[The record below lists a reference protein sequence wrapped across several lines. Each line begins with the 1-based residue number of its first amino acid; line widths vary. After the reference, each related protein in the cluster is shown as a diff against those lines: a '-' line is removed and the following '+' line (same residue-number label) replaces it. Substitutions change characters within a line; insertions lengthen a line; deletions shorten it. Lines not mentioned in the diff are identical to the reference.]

1 MCVIEMLVEL
11 FLFLLFLSAI
21 VAGLLGSLTG
31 LGGGVVLTPILVLFL
46 GVPVPY
52 AVGTSLIST
61 ISTSASSGSRY
72 LNAGIANM
80 RIAISLEIATTA
92 GAITGSFLEFL
103 VEKYKLFAIL
113 DIIFGIVLIFSTIPN
128 FMRMSSEIPAYISPD
143 GLSKLMKLE
152 GDYYDE
158 ALRQKIRYHGVR
170 YPVGLAGMYIAGLV
184 SGLLGIG
191 SGALKVLAMDLGM
204 NLPFKV
210 STATSSFMIGVTAAT
225 SSGVYWALGLID
237 PIIIAA
243 TVPGVFLGAS
253 LGSRYLNRF
262 LSRRLRQIFT
272 LVLVAL
278 GIQLILK
285 GLGIFG

>member
-1 MCVIEMLVEL
+1 MLVEL
-11 FLFLLFLSAI
+11 FLVLLFLSAI

-103 VEKYKLFAIL
+103 VAKYKLFTVL

-128 FMRMSSEIPAYISPD
+128 FIRMSSEVPAYVSPD
-143 GLSKLMKLE
+143 GLSKLMRLQGE
-152 GDYYDE
+152 YYDE
-158 ALRQKIRYHGVR
+158 ALKQKIRYHGVR
-170 YPVGLAGMYIAGLV
+170 YHVGLAGMYIAGLV

-191 SGALKVLAMDLGM
+191 SGALKVLAMDIGM

-243 TVPGVFLGAS
+243 TVPGVFLGSS
-253 LGSRYLNRF
+253 LGARYLNRF

-278 GIQLILK
+278 GIQLILR

>member
-1 MCVIEMLVEL
+1 MILEV
-11 FLFLLFLSAI
+11 FLALLFVASVL
-21 VAGLLGSLTG
+21 AGLLGSLTG

-72 LNAGIANM
+72 LSAGIANM
-80 RIAISLEIATTA
+80 RIAISLEIATTS
-92 GAITGSFLEFL
+92 GAVTGSFLEFL
-103 VEKYKLFAIL
+103 IEKYKLFTVL

-128 FMRMSSEIPAYISPD
+128 FIRMASEVPVFKDPD
-143 GLSKLMKLE
+143 GLSKFMRLQGE
-152 GDYYDE
+152 YYDE
-158 ALRQKIRYHGVR
+158 ALKQKVKYHGVR
-170 YPVGLAGMYIAGLV
+170 YPIGLLIMFTAGLV

-237 PIIIAA
+237 PIIVAA
-243 TVPGVFLGAS
+243 TVPGVFLGSS
-253 LGSRYLNRF
+253 LGAKYLNKF

-272 LVLVAL
+272 LVLIAL
-278 GIQLILK
+278 GIQLILR